1 MDPIMFNGLLMIV
14 AIFVT
19 PTLLF
24 VLFFMWLELRDVQ
37 RSADYYCEQWE
48 SVGRRLAEA
57 HNAEDLAFSDGY
69 SAGRADREWQMLREV
84 TQHG

>member
-24 VLFFMWLELRDVQ
+24 GLFFLWLELRDMQ
-37 RSADYYCEQWE
+37 RLADYYCEQWE
-48 SVGRRLAEA
+48 SVGVQLREA
-57 HNAEDLAFSDGY
+57 HDAEHVAWSDGY
-69 SAGRADREWQMLREV
+69 SSGRAEIDLADWR
-84 TQHG
+84 